1 MKPFL
6 FTMPVN
12 PISASPPGAG
22 ASDITWHIINHQ
34 QGGGNVC
41 SPGANFTAEGSCG
54 AHWFAHNPHG
64 PWTQSPEP
72 VYTENVTLV
81 NGSAARFR
89 TRQRPQLVFAK
100 DGFTP
105 TFLFNAGSFDGYNFD
120 YSCFGHTYAF
130 AFSNKTK
137 LARQQDLD
145 LRPQPSA

>member
-1 MKPFL
+1 MLIGCRLVLGIRWCGQF
-6 FTMPVN
+6 
-12 PISASPPGAG
+12 G
-22 ASDITWHIINHQ
+22 AS
-34 QGGGNVC
+34 
-41 SPGANFTAEGSCG
+41 
-54 AHWFAHNPHG
+54 G

-89 TRQRPQLVFAK
+89 ARQRPQLVFAK

-130 AFSNKTK
+130 AFSNKPY
-137 LARQQDLD
+137 Q
-145 LRPQPSA
+145 